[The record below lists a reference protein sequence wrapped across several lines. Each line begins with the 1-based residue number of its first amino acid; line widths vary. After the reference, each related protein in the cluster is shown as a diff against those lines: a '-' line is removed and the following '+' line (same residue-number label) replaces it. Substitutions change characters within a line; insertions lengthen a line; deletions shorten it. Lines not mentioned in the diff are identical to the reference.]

1 MKLSDITHGV
11 VERPA
16 RIILCGVEKI
26 GKSTFAS
33 QSPDPIFIP
42 VKMEEGIDDLDVAR
56 FPVAESFDQV
66 VEAIGS
72 LCEEEHKFK
81 TVIIDSLSTLE
92 PLVWEKVCKDHQ
104 ATSIEKVLDGFG
116 KGYVEAVKC
125 WRDVMAGIDW
135 LRENKGM
142 GCILISHVV
151 VKTFNNPDG
160 GNYDCYEPDINKKAL
175 SALLRWSDAVLFANS
190 KVFTKIEGKGSKETK
205 KGVMTK
211 DRVLYTLKHP
221 AHPGGGR
228 GVLGRLPAELDLN
241 YEAWQKAI
249 EAAKEQ

>member
-1 MKLSDITHGV
+1 MKLADISHGI

-33 QSPDPIFIP
+33 QAPAPIFMPIAA
-42 VKMEEGIDDLDVAR
+42 EQGIDDLDVAR
-56 FPVAESFDQV
+56 FPAIETFEQAL
-66 VEAIGS
+66 EAISS
-72 LCEEEHKFK
+72 LCEEDHKFQ
-81 TVIIDSLSTLE
+81 TVVIDSLSTLE
-92 PLVWEKVCKDHQ
+92 PLVWDKVCKDHNSP
-104 ATSIEKVLDGFG
+104 SIEKVLDGFG

-125 WRDVMAGIDW
+125 WRDIMSGLDW

-160 GNYDCYEPDINKKAL
+160 GNYDCYEMDLNKKAL

-190 KVFTKIEGKGSKETK
+190 KVFTKTEGKGTKEVK
-205 KGVMTK
+205 KGIMGK

-221 AHPGGGR
+221 SHPGGGR
-228 GVLGRLPAELDLN
+228 GVMGRLPAELDLT
-241 YEAWQKAI
+241 YQAWENAVKQ
-249 EAAKEQ
+249 AKGE